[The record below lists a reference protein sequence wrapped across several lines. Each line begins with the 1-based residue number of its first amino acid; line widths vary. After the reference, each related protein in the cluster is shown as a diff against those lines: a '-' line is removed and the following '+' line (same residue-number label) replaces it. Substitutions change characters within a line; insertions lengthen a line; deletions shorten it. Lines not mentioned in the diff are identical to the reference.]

1 MLHNFI
7 YFIFYKINGI
17 AMNQSI
23 WKIITILS
31 SLATMVM
38 FAETMLVPAIPDI
51 IQEFRLTY
59 NISSWIL
66 TIYLTVGAVMA
77 PIIGR
82 IADIYGKKRM
92 LIIIMC
98 IYFIGLVIG
107 SVSSSIYMLL
117 MARGIQGLGIAM
129 FPLAF
134 SIVREML
141 PSNKISI
148 GQGFISSMFA
158 IGSILGLLIGASIV
172 HYYGWRSTF
181 LSIMPIAV
189 ALIFLISRFITKEP
203 KGIIDKGIE
212 KTIDVK
218 SSILLALTIVTFLI
232 AVTYLAEYSYQITY
246 ITSFILSSLFF
257 ALFIIREKN
266 SKKPLI
272 DSRIFLNRILLP
284 ANIMIMI
291 VGLSMFMVFQTIPI
305 LIKSPAPYGLN
316 GNEFDFINIQLP
328 FSLTLL
334 IVGPATGFIIS
345 RFGSIKP
352 LVLGSIITAVSFILL
367 FQYHESTVAL
377 ASILALTAA
386 GLSLMNVGGM
396 NIIITSAPR
405 EYLAATQGITQ
416 MLRIV
421 GSAIGPAIAGVIMH
435 IYSIHDPMSGNIYP
449 LNYAYNTIFLIAVM
463 VGFVSFALALVIKHN
478 RSSINDKYA

>member
-1 MLHNFI
+1 
-7 YFIFYKINGI
+7 
-17 AMNQSI
+17 MNQSI
-23 WKIITILS
+23 WRIITILS

-66 TIYLTVGAVMA
+66 TIYLIVGAVMA

-98 IYFIGLVIG
+98 IYFIGLGIG
-107 SVSSSIYMLL
+107 SVSSSIYILL
-117 MARGIQGLGIAM
+117 IARGIQGLGMAM

-134 SIVREML
+134 SIVREIL

-189 ALIFLISRFITKEP
+189 ALIVLISRFITIKEP
-203 KGIIDKGIE
+203 KGIIDKSIE
-212 KTIDVK
+212 NTIDVK

-232 AVTYLAEYSYQITY
+232 AVTYLAEYSYQTTY
-246 ITSFILSSLFF
+246 LTSFILSSLFF

-266 SKKPLI
+266 SKRPLI
-272 DSRIFLNRILLP
+272 DSRILLNGVLLP

-291 VGLSMFMVFQTIPI
+291 VGLSMFMIFQTIPI

-334 IVGPATGFIIS
+334 IVGPTTGFIIS

-352 LVLGSIITAVSFILL
+352 LVLGSIITALSFILL
-367 FQYHESTVAL
+367 FQYHESTMAL

-396 NIIITSAPR
+396 NIVITSVPR
-405 EYLAATQGITQ
+405 EYLAVTQGITQ

-435 IYSIHDPMSGNIYP
+435 IYSIHDPRSGNIYP
-449 LNYAYNTIFLIAVM
+449 LNYAYNTIFLIAII
-463 VGFVSFALALVIKHN
+463 VGFASFVLALVIKHN
-478 RSSINDKYA
+478 RSSLNGELSPFKGEAS

>member
-1 MLHNFI
+1 M
-7 YFIFYKINGI
+7 INHV
-17 AMNQSI
+17 
-23 WKIITILS
+23 WRVIILLS

-51 IQEFRLTY
+51 IQDFRLTY

-66 TIYLTVGAVMA
+66 TIYLIVGAVMA

-92 LIIIMC
+92 LIVIMC
-98 IYFIGLVIG
+98 IYLLGLVIG
-107 SVSSSIYMLL
+107 FVSSNIYTLL
-117 MARGIQGLGIAM
+117 IARSVQGLGIAM

-141 PSNKISI
+141 PSSKISI

-158 IGSILGLLIGASIV
+158 IGSILGLLVGASIV
-172 HYYGWRSTF
+172 HYYGWKSTF
-181 LSIMPIAV
+181 VSIMPITITLTL
-189 ALIFLISRFITKEP
+189 LINRFITIEEP
-203 KGIIDKGIE
+203 KDIDSRE
-212 KTIDVK
+212 KIIDVK
-218 SSILLALTIVTFLI
+218 SSILLALTIATFLI
-232 AVTYLAEYSYQITY
+232 AVTYLADGYQTTY
-246 ITSFILSSLFF
+246 LILFILSSLFF
-257 ALFIIREKN
+257 ALFIMREKN

-272 DSRIFLNRILLP
+272 DSKVFLNKVLLP

-291 VGLSMFMVFQTIPI
+291 VGLSMFMIYQTIPI
-305 LIKSPAPYGLN
+305 LIKSPMPYGLN

-334 IVGPATGFIIS
+334 IIGPVTGFIIS
-345 RFGSIKP
+345 RLGSIKP
-352 LVLGSIITAVSFILL
+352 LVLGSMITVSSFILL
-367 FQYHESTVAL
+367 LQYHESTLAL

-396 NIIITSAPR
+396 NIIITSVPY
-405 EYLAATQGITQ
+405 EYLAVTQGITQ

-421 GSAIGPAIAGVIMH
+421 GSAIGPTIAGVIMH
-435 IYSIHDPMSGNIYP
+435 IYSIHDPRSGSIYP
-449 LNYAYNTIFLIAVM
+449 INSAYNIIFLIAVA
-463 VGFVSFALALVIKHN
+463 VGFASFALALIIRHYA
-478 RSSINDKYA
+478 SDKLSY